1 MNPIQRIRTAFWLGT
16 PKPGAE
22 QQWRNIIAQELLPA
36 FRALPGVHG
45 AKACWPD
52 KREDNPPDVSCQ
64 FIVEFVSEADL
75 KRMLA
80 APERAALRPHVQR
93 ALALFDG
100 HVSHIEYQVD

>member
-1 MNPIQRIRTAFWLGT
+1 MNQIQRIRTAFWLGT

-22 QQWRNIIAQELLPA
+22 RQWRDTIVQELLPA
-36 FRALPGVHG
+36 FRAIPGVRD

-52 KREDNPPDVSCQ
+52 KREDNPPGIACQ
-64 FIVEFVSEADL
+64 FIVEFACQADL
-75 KRMLA
+75 ERMLA
-80 APERAALRPHVQR
+80 SPERAGIRPHVQR